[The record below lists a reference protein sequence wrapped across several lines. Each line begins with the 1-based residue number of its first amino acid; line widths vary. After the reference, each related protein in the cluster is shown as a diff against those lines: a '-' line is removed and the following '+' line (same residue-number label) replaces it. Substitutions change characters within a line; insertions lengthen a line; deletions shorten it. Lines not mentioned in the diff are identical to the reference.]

1 MPKGTNYSL
10 EEIDSLLD
18 LIEDEL
24 PISATLWENIQKSH
38 LSRYPEQR
46 RGVDS
51 IKRKFKE
58 LYSKRV
64 KTGDPNCPQEV
75 RRAKRLRHQII
86 ESMNA
91 SDLNTVVAGSEEG
104 SSESGDDASSLG
116 EHGNV
121 GSDVVVAHRP
131 RRSSAEVDDEEEEED
146 DNDLFAEVVDE
157 GAGGAGDLAPAGGAG
172 EDDAAEAIVA
182 EFSPRPLSRASS
194 TTSTST
200 ARQGQRHGHTNS
212 QRRGHTNSRHRA
224 EDGNSRRRAAVHL
237 TPISRPRNRQ
247 RGERDESP
255 EGRPGDQI
263 SQMIAVMMMNQ
274 GADREERRV
283 EREERREEFRLQLEM
298 QRQQMQAQAQSQQ
311 NMMTMM
317 MMTMLGR
324 NASAQNESVASV
336 RQHDENNLSDNT
348 NA

>member
-172 EDDAAEAIVA
+172 EDDAQ
-182 EFSPRPLSRASS
+182 LSRASS

-255 EGRPGDQI
+255 EGCPGDQI
-263 SQMIAVMMMNQ
+263 NQMIAVMMMNQ

>member
-38 LSRYPEQR
+38 LSRYPDQR

-75 RRAKRLRHQII
+75 RRAKRLRHQIV

-91 SDLNTVVAGSEEG
+91 SDLNTVVAGSEEQG
-104 SSESGDDASSLG
+104 SESGDDLSSVLG
-116 EHGNV
+116 EHDNV
-121 GSDVVVAHRP
+121 GSDVVVARRT
-131 RRSSAEVDDEEEEED
+131 RRSSAELDDVEEED
-146 DNDLFAEVVDE
+146 DDDLVAEVVDE
-157 GAGGAGDLAPAGGAG
+157 VVGDLGATGGAG
-172 EDDAAEAIVA
+172 EDDAAEAIAA
-182 EFSPRPLSRASS
+182 EFLPRES
-194 TTSTST
+194 TTSSTST
-200 ARQGQRHGHTNS
+200 ARQGQR
-212 QRRGHTNSRHRA
+212 RGEMT
-224 EDGNSRRRAAVHL
+224 SRRRAAVHL

-298 QRQQMQAQAQSQQ
+298 QRQQMQAQQSQQ
-311 NMMTMM
+311 NIMTMM
-317 MMTMLGR
+317 MMSMLGR
-324 NASAQNESVASV
+324 NGPAQNEN
-336 RQHDENNLSDNT
+336 ENQNT
-348 NA
+348 NAE

>member
-10 EEIDSLLD
+10 EEIDNLLD
-18 LIEDEL
+18 LIEEEL
-24 PISATLWENIQKSH
+24 PISATMWENIQMRH
-38 LSRYPEQR
+38 LSRYPDQR
-46 RGVDS
+46 RAVDS

-58 LYSKRV
+58 LYSKRI

-75 RRAKRLRHQII
+75 RRAKRLRHQIV

-91 SDLNTVVAGSEEG
+91 SDLNTVVAGSEEQG
-104 SSESGDDASSLG
+104 SESGDDDASSSLLG
-116 EHGNV
+116 ER
-121 GSDVVVAHRP
+121 DAVVIHRP
-131 RRSSAEVDDEEEEED
+131 RRSSAEVGDEEAEED
-146 DNDLFAEVVDE
+146 DNDLIAEAVDE
-157 GAGGAGDLAPAGGAG
+157 GAGDLEPTGGAG
-172 EDDAAEAIVA
+172 EDDTAEAIVA
-182 EFSPRPLSRASS
+182 EFLPRPLSRASS
-194 TTSTST
+194 TTSTVV
-200 ARQGQRHGHTNS
+200 ARQGQRHGHT
-212 QRRGHTNSRHRA
+212 
-224 EDGNSRRRAAVHL
+224 NSRRRAAVHL

-311 NMMTMM
+311 NIMTMM

-336 RQHDENNLSDNT
+336 RQHNDNNLSEHDDENHNT

>member
-10 EEIDSLLD
+10 DEIDSLLD

-38 LSRYPEQR
+38 LSRYPDQR

-75 RRAKRLRHQII
+75 CRAKRLRHQIV

-91 SDLNTVVAGSEEG
+91 SDLNTVVAGSEEQG
-104 SSESGDDASSLG
+104 SESGDDASSLG
-116 EHGNV
+116 EHDNV

-146 DNDLFAEVVDE
+146 DNDLIVEAVDE
-157 GAGGAGDLAPAGGAG
+157 GAGDLAPTRGAG

-200 ARQGQRHGHTNS
+200 ARQGQR
-212 QRRGHTNSRHRA
+212 RGHT
-224 EDGNSRRRAAVHL
+224 NSRRRAAVHL

-311 NMMTMM
+311 NIMTMM

-336 RQHDENNLSDNT
+336 RQHDDNNLSEHDDENHNT
-348 NA
+348 NT

>member
-38 LSRYPEQR
+38 LSRYPDQR

-75 RRAKRLRHQII
+75 RRAKRLRHQIV

-91 SDLNTVVAGSEEG
+91 SDLNTVVAGSEEQG
-104 SSESGDDASSLG
+104 SESGDDLSSVLG
-116 EHGNV
+116 EHDNV
-121 GSDVVVAHRP
+121 GSDVVVARRT
-131 RRSSAEVDDEEEEED
+131 RRSSAELDDVEEED
-146 DNDLFAEVVDE
+146 DDDLVAEVVDE
-157 GAGGAGDLAPAGGAG
+157 VAGDLGATGGAG
-172 EDDAAEAIVA
+172 EDDAAEAISA
-182 EFSPRPLSRASS
+182 EFLPRES
-194 TTSTST
+194 TTSSTST
-200 ARQGQRHGHTNS
+200 ARQGQR
-212 QRRGHTNSRHRA
+212 RGEMT
-224 EDGNSRRRAAVHL
+224 SRRRVAVHL

-298 QRQQMQAQAQSQQ
+298 QRQQMQAQQSQQ
-311 NMMTMM
+311 NIITMM
-317 MMTMLGR
+317 MMSMLGR
-324 NASAQNESVASV
+324 NGPAQNEN
-336 RQHDENNLSDNT
+336 ENQNT
-348 NA
+348 NAE

>member
-91 SDLNTVVAGSEEG
+91 SDLNTVVAGSEEQG
-104 SSESGDDASSLG
+104 SESGDDASSLG

-200 ARQGQRHGHTNS
+200 ARQGQR
-212 QRRGHTNSRHRA
+212 RGHT
-224 EDGNSRRRAAVHL
+224 NSRRRAAVHL

-348 NA
+348 I

>member
-38 LSRYPEQR
+38 LSRYPDQR

-75 RRAKRLRHQII
+75 RRAKRLRHQIV

-91 SDLNTVVAGSEEG
+91 SDLNTVVAGSEEQG
-104 SSESGDDASSLG
+104 SESGDDLSSVLG
-116 EHGNV
+116 EHDNV
-121 GSDVVVAHRP
+121 GSDVVVARRT
-131 RRSSAEVDDEEEEED
+131 RRSSAELDDVEEED
-146 DNDLFAEVVDE
+146 DDDLVAEVVDE
-157 GAGGAGDLAPAGGAG
+157 VAGDLGATGGAG
-172 EDDAAEAIVA
+172 EDDAAEAIAA
-182 EFSPRPLSRASS
+182 EFLPRES
-194 TTSTST
+194 TTSSTST
-200 ARQGQRHGHTNS
+200 ARQGQR
-212 QRRGHTNSRHRA
+212 RGQMTSRC
-224 EDGNSRRRAAVHL
+224 RAAVHL

-298 QRQQMQAQAQSQQ
+298 QRQQMQAQQSQQ
-311 NMMTMM
+311 NIMTMM
-317 MMTMLGR
+317 MMSMLGR
-324 NASAQNESVASV
+324 NGPAQNEN
-336 RQHDENNLSDNT
+336 ENQNT
-348 NA
+348 NAE

>member
-75 RRAKRLRHQII
+75 RRAKRLRHQIV

-91 SDLNTVVAGSEEG
+91 SDLNTVVAGSEEQG
-104 SSESGDDASSLG
+104 SESGDDASSLG
-116 EHGNV
+116 EHDNV

>member
-311 NMMTMM
+311 NIMTMM

>member
-38 LSRYPEQR
+38 LSRYPDQR

-75 RRAKRLRHQII
+75 RRAKRLRHQIV

-91 SDLNTVVAGSEEG
+91 SDLNTVVAGSEEQG
-104 SSESGDDASSLG
+104 SESGDDLSSVLG
-116 EHGNV
+116 EHDNV
-121 GSDVVVAHRP
+121 GSDVVVARRT
-131 RRSSAEVDDEEEEED
+131 RRSSAQLDDVEEED
-146 DNDLFAEVVDE
+146 DDDLVAEVVDE
-157 GAGGAGDLAPAGGAG
+157 VVGDLGATGGAG
-172 EDDAAEAIVA
+172 EDDAAEAIAA
-182 EFSPRPLSRASS
+182 EFLPRES
-194 TTSTST
+194 TTSSTST
-200 ARQGQRHGHTNS
+200 ARQGQR
-212 QRRGHTNSRHRA
+212 RGEMTL
-224 EDGNSRRRAAVHL
+224 RRRAAVHL
-237 TPISRPRNRQ
+237 TPILRPRNRQ

-298 QRQQMQAQAQSQQ
+298 QRQQMQAQQSQQ
-311 NMMTMM
+311 NIMTMM
-317 MMTMLGR
+317 MMSMLGR
-324 NASAQNESVASV
+324 NGPAQNEN
-336 RQHDENNLSDNT
+336 ENQNT
-348 NA
+348 NAE

>member
-10 EEIDSLLD
+10 DEIDSLLD

-38 LSRYPEQR
+38 LSRYPDQR

-75 RRAKRLRHQII
+75 RRAKRLRHQIV

-91 SDLNTVVAGSEEG
+91 SDLNTVVAGSEEQG
-104 SSESGDDASSLG
+104 SESGDDASSLG
-116 EHGNV
+116 EHDNV

-146 DNDLFAEVVDE
+146 DNDLIAEAVDE
-157 GAGGAGDLAPAGGAG
+157 GAGDLAPTGGAG

-200 ARQGQRHGHTNS
+200 ARQGQR
-212 QRRGHTNSRHRA
+212 RGHT
-224 EDGNSRRRAAVHL
+224 NSRRRAAVHL

-336 RQHDENNLSDNT
+336 RQHDDNNLANMTMKITIRMRNIGENN
-348 NA
+348 

>member
-38 LSRYPEQR
+38 LSRYPDQR

-75 RRAKRLRHQII
+75 RRAKRLRHQIV

-91 SDLNTVVAGSEEG
+91 SDLNTVVAGSEEPG
-104 SSESGDDASSLG
+104 SESDDDASSLLG
-116 EHGNV
+116 EQDHV
-121 GSDVVVAHRP
+121 GSDVAVAHRP
-131 RRSSAEVDDEEEEED
+131 PRPSAGEVDEEEED
-146 DNDLFAEVVDE
+146 DIDVLIAEVVDE
-157 GAGGAGDLAPAGGAG
+157 GAGGGRG
-172 EDDAAEAIVA
+172 EDDAAEANLQ
-182 EFSPRPLSRASS
+182 RSRASS

-200 ARQGQRHGHTNS
+200 ARRQE
-212 QRRGHTNSRHRA
+212 QRRGHTDST
-224 EDGNSRRRAAVHL
+224 NSRRRAAVHY
-237 TPISRPRNRQ
+237 TPIARPRNRQ

-274 GADREERRV
+274 GSDREDRRV

-298 QRQQMQAQAQSQQ
+298 QRQQMQAQAQAQQAQAQAQQ

-317 MMTMLGR
+317 MMTLLGR

-336 RQHDENNLSDNT
+336 RQPHDNNLSEHDDENHNT

>member
-38 LSRYPEQR
+38 LSRYPDQR

-75 RRAKRLRHQII
+75 RRAKRLRHQIV

-91 SDLNTVVAGSEEG
+91 SDLNTVVAGSEEQG
-104 SSESGDDASSLG
+104 SESGDDLSSVLG
-116 EHGNV
+116 EHDNV
-121 GSDVVVAHRP
+121 GSDVVVARRT
-131 RRSSAEVDDEEEEED
+131 RRSSAQLDDVEEED
-146 DNDLFAEVVDE
+146 DDDLVAEVVDE
-157 GAGGAGDLAPAGGAG
+157 VAGDLGATGGAG
-172 EDDAAEAIVA
+172 EDDAAEAIAA
-182 EFSPRPLSRASS
+182 EFLPRES
-194 TTSTST
+194 TTSSTST
-200 ARQGQRHGHTNS
+200 ARQGQR
-212 QRRGHTNSRHRA
+212 RGEMT
-224 EDGNSRRRAAVHL
+224 SRRRAAVHL

-298 QRQQMQAQAQSQQ
+298 QRQQMQAQQSQQ
-311 NMMTMM
+311 NIMTMM
-317 MMTMLGR
+317 MMSMLGR
-324 NASAQNESVASV
+324 NGPAQNEN
-336 RQHDENNLSDNT
+336 ENQNT
-348 NA
+348 NAE

>member
-1 MPKGTNYSL
+1 
-10 EEIDSLLD
+10 
-18 LIEDEL
+18 
-24 PISATLWENIQKSH
+24 
-38 LSRYPEQR
+38 
-46 RGVDS
+46 
-51 IKRKFKE
+51 
-58 LYSKRV
+58 
-64 KTGDPNCPQEV
+64 
-75 RRAKRLRHQII
+75 
-86 ESMNA
+86 MNA
-91 SDLNTVVAGSEEG
+91 SDLNTVVAGSEEQG
-104 SSESGDDASSLG
+104 SESDGDVSTLLG
-116 EHGNV
+116 EHDNI

-131 RRSSAEVDDEEEEED
+131 RRSSAEVDDEEVEED
-146 DNDLFAEVVDE
+146 DDLIAEVVDE
-157 GAGGAGDLAPAGGAG
+157 GAGDLAPTGGAD
-172 EDDAAEAIVA
+172 EDNAAEAIAA
-182 EFSPRPLSRASS
+182 ESSPRPFSGASS

-200 ARQGQRHGHTNS
+200 ARQGQR
-212 QRRGHTNSRHRA
+212 RGHT
-224 EDGNSRRRAAVHL
+224 NSRRRAAVHL

-311 NMMTMM
+311 NIMTMM

-336 RQHDENNLSDNT
+336 RQHDDANNLREHDDGNHNN

>member
-38 LSRYPEQR
+38 LSRYPDQR

-75 RRAKRLRHQII
+75 RRAKRLRHQIV

-91 SDLNTVVAGSEEG
+91 SDLNTVVAGSEEQG
-104 SSESGDDASSLG
+104 SESGDDLSSVLG
-116 EHGNV
+116 EHDNV
-121 GSDVVVAHRP
+121 GSDVVVAHRT
-131 RRSSAEVDDEEEEED
+131 RRSSAELDDVEEED
-146 DNDLFAEVVDE
+146 DDDLVAEVVDE
-157 GAGGAGDLAPAGGAG
+157 VAGDLGATGGAG
-172 EDDAAEAIVA
+172 EDDAAEAIAA
-182 EFSPRPLSRASS
+182 EFLPRES
-194 TTSTST
+194 TTSSTST
-200 ARQGQRHGHTNS
+200 ARQGQR
-212 QRRGHTNSRHRA
+212 RGQMT
-224 EDGNSRRRAAVHL
+224 SRRRAAVHL
-237 TPISRPRNRQ
+237 TPISRPQNRQ

-298 QRQQMQAQAQSQQ
+298 QRQQMQAQQSQQ
-311 NMMTMM
+311 NIITMM
-317 MMTMLGR
+317 MMSMLGR
-324 NASAQNESVASV
+324 NGPAQNEN
-336 RQHDENNLSDNT
+336 ENQNT
-348 NA
+348 NAE